1 MENVLLT
8 SLGGTF
14 YFIRLETSTLCKSL
28 KIRGGRKGNDVET
41 LGRN

>member
-14 YFIRLETSTLCKSL
+14 YFMRLEVNILCKSL
-28 KIRGGRKGNDVET
+28 KIRGGRKGKDVER
-41 LGRN
+41 LGNA